1 VGGPKAGYMY
11 RWWSGTLI
19 TIVKALHEH
28 QNPTITYCAAFWSL
42 SISVTVPSCSF
53 WSKTSYPAGGT
64 LFPLITTITKVHED
78 EGLKNNLTDIR
89 ISEYDVFTNSSSAF
103 WKWRSS
109 RINGWMGL
117 AEDVYINLYY
127 SIEINLKSLTS
138 SSRSIPFSL
147 SKNVDSVITYI
158 WALVSLKARCP
169 GAEGVMPLLLI
180 IAWHVNINPQN
191 RRHMHQET
199 YQLFN
204 RRIKC
209 SGNTQVDPS
218 L

>member
-11 RWWSGTLI
+11 RWWYGTLI
-19 TIVKALHEH
+19 TIVKAVHEH

-117 AEDVYINLYY
+117 AEDVYKPVLFHRNKPQVTHVLLTEYSLFPFEECRFCHNLHLGTCI
-127 SIEINLKSLTS
+127 IESAA
-138 SSRSIPFSL
+138 P
-147 SKNVDSVITYI
+147 
-158 WALVSLKARCP
+158 WC
-169 GAEGVMPLLLI
+169 
-180 IAWHVNINPQN
+180 
-191 RRHMHQET
+191 RRRDAVVANHRMA
-199 YQLFN
+199 
-204 RRIKC
+204 C
-209 SGNTQVDPS
+209 
-218 L
+218 